1 MDARLGCLE
10 RNLPSD
16 SAQISLIDAVSDIFI
31 TSAQLENGIPFWK
44 LLPNAS
50 SNFRKFSKAYD
61 IYTDVARKYIHESLE
76 RSNRLRVDML
86 TIYLSL
92 YLHMLITSSSSF
104 YEVKTI

>member
-50 SNFRKFSKAYD
+50 QNFRKFSKAYD

-76 RSNRLRVDML
+76 RSNRLRVNML
-86 TIYLSL
+86 TIYLSI
-92 YLHMLITSSSSF
+92 YLNIMISSLGG
-104 YEVKTI
+104 K